1 MASIHPTAVVSGQ
14 AQIGRGVSIG
24 PFCIVE
30 DRVEIG
36 DNCRLAARV
45 VIKADTRLGNDNEI
59 GEGAVLGGR
68 PQHLRAGNEVGKLLI
83 GRGNMIR
90 ENATIHRGLTPE
102 DATTI
107 GDGNLI
113 MVNAHIAHD
122 CRIGNNVIVVNNVM
136 LAGHVTV
143 DDRAYLSGA
152 AGVHQFCRIGRLAMV
167 GGQAHITQDVPPFV
181 TVDGRS
187 SLIVGLNTIG
197 LRRSGFGSDEIQQ
210 LKEAYRIV
218 YRSGLTW
225 AETLAA
231 LQASFQSGPAA
242 EFHPFLKATHRGVIQ
257 ERRMPR
263 RATVPLPL
271 PADVDGSAK
280 REEVPRVYRVG

>member
-1 MASIHPTAVVSGQ
+1 MASIHPTALVSSR
-14 AQIGRGVSIG
+14 ARLGRGVTVG
-24 PFCIVE
+24 PFCIIE
-30 DRVEIG
+30 DGTEIG
-36 DNCRLAARV
+36 DNCSLGARV
-45 VIKADTRLGNDNEI
+45 VVKADTRLGSDNEI

-68 PQHLRAGNEVGKLLI
+68 PQHLRAGKDVGTLVI

-102 DATTI
+102 MTTTI

-122 CRIGNNVIVVNNVM
+122 CRIGNNVIIVNNVM

-181 TVDGRS
+181 TVDGHS
-187 SLIVGLNTIG
+187 SLIVGLNVIG

-225 AETLAA
+225 AETLET
-231 LQASFQSGPAA
+231 LQTAFVSGPAA
-242 EFHPFLKATHRGVIQ
+242 EFGPFLKATHRGVIQ
-257 ERRMPR
+257 ERRLPR
-263 RATVPLPL
+263 RATVALPL
-271 PADVDGSAK
+271 PAELDESAK
-280 REEVPRVYRVG
+280 REGIPRVYRAG